1 MYPKVKVL
9 LSYYNGDNYIKEQ
22 IDSILKQEDVD
33 VSLVIRNDGSSRNIE
48 SLLSEYNDERIQYI
62 YGDNLGYKKSFLQT
76 LKLVGKADYYAF
88 ADQDDVWL
96 PQKLK
101 QGIKCIENQL
111 KNKRE
116 AYLYASSL
124 TRVDKNLNFLL
135 KQKFDNLVLTIG
147 AEFTRHRLAGC
158 TFIFN
163 DELRQLVD
171 KVEYNDFIKYSH
183 DHFITIISM
192 LNKTNIFVDTNSY
205 ILFRRHG
212 DNASVDGDSKISKI
226 KKDIKYYFGGQ
237 SRYIE
242 LSRLLLENYGYY
254 MNSDNKKFLLSIKD
268 YKKNIFNTIRLAT
281 NKRLDCG
288 YWYFNLFIRL
298 MIMFRLY

>member
-22 IDSILKQEDVD
+22 IDSILNQEDVD
-33 VSLVIRNDGSSRNIE
+33 VSLFIRNDGSSRKIE

-62 YGDNLGYKKSFLQT
+62 YGDNLGYKKSFLQM
-76 LKLVGKADYYAF
+76 LKMVEESDYYAF

-101 QGIKCIENQL
+101 QGIQCIETRL
-111 KNKRE
+111 KNRKD

-124 TRVDKNLNFLL
+124 TRVDKNLNFLSE
-135 KQKFDNLVLTIG
+135 QKFDNLVLTVG

-171 KVEYNDFIKYSH
+171 KVEYNDFIDYSH
-183 DHFITIISM
+183 DHFMTIISM
-192 LNKTNIFVDTNSY
+192 LNKTNIFVDENSY

-212 DNASVDGDSKISKI
+212 YNASVDGESKISKI
-226 KKDIKYYFGGQ
+226 KKDIKYYFSGK

-242 LSRLLLENYGYY
+242 LSGLLLDNYGFYI
-254 MNSDNKKFLLSIKD
+254 NSDNKKFLLSIKD